1 MSLRRR
7 LLASNLG
14 LAALMAVVFL
24 VLLLAVLS
32 LRDATGRSEHSGQVI
47 TSVDEVQKSLLD
59 LETGARGFAL
69 THRVDFLA
77 PWRLARRRLPSQL
90 ADLTSL
96 VSDNPRQEQLARSI
110 AARLRSYLTDFS
122 VPFVAMASRRP
133 SRAATLVRA
142 GEGKRRVDALRRTFA
157 RMLANEQ
164 SLAAAR
170 RHRVDARRTLA
181 IAVVGLGLVACLLF
195 VVAQQLALRRWVLE
209 PLDRLGAA
217 AEGLRE
223 GDLTARSGLNGRD
236 EVGRV
241 GEGFDAMAGALQV
254 TDGDLRRSN
263 AELEQFAYVASHDLA
278 EPLRVM
284 AGYADLL
291 SRKYAD
297 ELDERADRYI
307 AGITDGSERMRA
319 LIDDLLA
326 YSRAGRRDLE
336 FRPVDLDELLAAVR
350 GDLSVA
356 IGEAGAEVVSRGLPT
371 VRGDA
376 SQLRIVLQNLV
387 ANAVKFHAPDRRP
400 RVEVAAE
407 REDGAWRIEVRD
419 NGIGIEPRHADRV
432 FRMFQRLHIREE
444 YEGTGIGLALCHR
457 VVERHGGRIWVVPG
471 DGSGTTIAF
480 TLPDG

>member
-14 LAALMAVVFL
+14 LAVLMAAVFL

-32 LRDATGRSEHSGQVI
+32 LRDATGRSEHSSRVI
-47 TSVDEVQKSLLD
+47 TSVEAVQKSLLD
-59 LETGARGFAL
+59 LETGARGFGL
-69 THRVDFLA
+69 TQREDFLE
-77 PWRLARRRLPSQL
+77 PWRLARRRLPTEL
-90 ADLTSL
+90 ANLMSRTAD
-96 VSDNPRQEQLARSI
+96 DPRQQRLARII
-110 AARLRSYLTDFS
+110 AARLRSYLADYS
-122 VPFVAMASRRP
+122 APFVATVRRRP
-133 SRAATLVRA
+133 SRAATLART
-142 GEGKRRVDALRRTFA
+142 GEGKRRVDALRRVFA
-157 RMLANEQ
+157 RMLATEQ

-223 GDLTARSGLNGRD
+223 GDLTARSGLHGPD

-241 GEGFDAMAGALQV
+241 GEAFDDMAGALQA

-326 YSRAGRRDLE
+326 YSRAGRRELD
-336 FRPVDLDELLAAVR
+336 FGPVDLNQLLAEVR

-356 IGEAGAEVVSRGLPT
+356 VGEAEAEVVSDGLPT
-371 VRGDA
+371 VTGDA

-387 ANAVKFHAPDRRP
+387 ANAVKFRAPDRRP
-400 RVEVAAE
+400 RIEVAAE
-407 REDGAWRIEVRD
+407 REDGTWRIEVRD
-419 NGIGIEPRHADRV
+419 NGIGIAPRHADRV
-432 FRMFQRLHIREE
+432 FRMFQRLHTREE
-444 YEGTGIGLALCHR
+444 YEGTGIGLALCQR
-457 VVERHGGRIWVVPG
+457 VVERHGGRIWAVAGAGP
-471 DGSGTTIAF
+471 GTTIAF